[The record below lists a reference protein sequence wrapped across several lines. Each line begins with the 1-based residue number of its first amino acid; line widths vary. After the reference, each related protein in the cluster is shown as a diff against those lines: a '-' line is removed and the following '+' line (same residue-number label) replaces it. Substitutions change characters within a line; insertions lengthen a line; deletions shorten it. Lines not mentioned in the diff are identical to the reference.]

1 MGIDIGFLWIGAVIV
16 FVVIEAVTYQL
27 VSVWFAV
34 GSVGGLIAYMLG
46 FGFGVQ
52 MTVFLILS
60 VVTLLCL
67 RPLSMKLLKPKGFKT
82 NADSL
87 VGKEV
92 LITKAVSN
100 VGASGEGKING
111 MTWTV
116 RSEDGSDID
125 KGAVAV
131 VKKIEGVK
139 LIVERK
145 GD

>member
-1 MGIDIGFLWIGAVIV
+1 MDVGFLWIGAIIAFVI
-16 FVVIEAVTYQL
+16 IEAVTYQL

-34 GSVGGLIAYMLG
+34 GSIGGMITYMLG
-46 FGFGVQ
+46 FNFSAQ

-60 VVTLLCL
+60 VITLLCL
-67 RPLSMKLLKPKGFKT
+67 RPLSMKLLKPKGFKS

-92 LITKAVSN
+92 LITKEVSN
-100 VGASGEGKING
+100 VNASGEGKING
-111 MTWTV
+111 MTWVV
-116 RSEDGSDID
+116 RSEDDSELPEGS
-125 KGAVAV
+125 VAV

>member
-1 MGIDIGFLWIGAVIV
+1 MDIGFLWIGAVIA
-16 FVVIEAVTYQL
+16 FVIIEAATYQL

-34 GSVGGLIAYMLG
+34 GSVGGMIAYMLG
-46 FGFGVQ
+46 FGFGAQ
-52 MTVFLILS
+52 MAVFLILS
-60 VVTLLCL
+60 VITLLCL
-67 RPLSMKLLKPKGFKT
+67 RPLSMKLLKPKGLKT

>member
-1 MGIDIGFLWIGAVIV
+1 MDMGFLWIGAVIA
-16 FVVIEAVTYQL
+16 FVIIEAATYQL

-34 GSVGGLIAYMLG
+34 GSIGGMIAYMLNFD
-46 FGFGVQ
+46 FGAQ
-52 MTVFLILS
+52 MAVFLILS
-60 VVTLLCL
+60 VIALICL
-67 RPLSMKLLKPKGFKT
+67 RPLSMKILKPKGFKT

-87 VGKEV
+87 VGREI
-92 LITKAVSN
+92 LITKNVSN
-100 VGASGEGKING
+100 VNSSGEGKING

-116 RSEDGSDID
+116 RSADGSEFNEGD
-125 KGAVAV
+125 VAV

>member
-1 MGIDIGFLWIGAVIV
+1 MDIGFLWIGAVIA
-16 FVVIEAVTYQL
+16 FVIIEAATYQL

-34 GSVGGLIAYMLG
+34 GSVGGMITYMLG
-46 FGFGVQ
+46 FGFGAQ
-52 MTVFLILS
+52 MAVFLILS
-60 VVTLLCL
+60 VITLLCL
-67 RPLSMKLLKPKGFKT
+67 RPLSMKLLKPKGLKT

-92 LITKAVSN
+92 LITKGVSN
-100 VGASGEGKING
+100 VNASGEGKVNG

-116 RSEDGSDID
+116 RSADGSEIN
-125 KGAVAV
+125 KGDVAV

>member
-1 MGIDIGFLWIGAVIV
+1 MDIGFLWIGAVIA
-16 FVVIEAVTYQL
+16 FVIIEAATYQL

-34 GSVGGLIAYMLG
+34 GSIGGMITYMLG
-46 FGFGVQ
+46 FNFGAQ
-52 MTVFLILS
+52 MAVFLILS
-60 VVTLLCL
+60 VITLLCL
-67 RPLSMKLLKPKGFKT
+67 RPLSMKFLKPKGLKT

>member
-1 MGIDIGFLWIGAVIV
+1 MDIGFLWIGAVIA
-16 FVVIEAVTYQL
+16 FVIIEAATYQL

-34 GSVGGLIAYMLG
+34 GSIGGMITYMLG
-46 FGFGVQ
+46 FNFGAQ
-52 MTVFLILS
+52 MAVFLILS
-60 VVTLLCL
+60 VITLLCL
-67 RPLSMKLLKPKGFKT
+67 RPLSMKLLKPRGLKT